1 MNLEDQK
8 QKLLKF
14 FGSGP
19 GARFG
24 SFASPITRKIS
35 IIPKRSIP
43 QQILSRF
50 QSSTSSGMDDGI
62 TTTQRD
68 VSSLGKMTLNL
79 EQTKNNLERILQVI
93 SEDYKNTQ
101 EQNKKEADEYRKRIA
116 NRGRIFGKKE
126 LGDRKTDI
134 LGGIKKYVGSF
145 FSGAGGA
152 IRGLATFNLLEAILN
167 KDPKKII
174 SSLLGIGMTY
184 LPAIGGLIGLSVAK
198 SLGKRLLGLG
208 GARVAAGGATG
219 AAGLA
224 GGAGSLG
231 KLGRFGGKAA
241 LVAGGIGL
249 VSSLFNN
256 NEGDQTQQRLEDL
269 TQQQQKASVEPGSIT
284 SVPQDDLKRF
294 EALNNKF
301 EKALDFLL
309 GKQKETPTPT
319 QRTSG
324 GGGGGSP
331 TPTGQ
336 LMTGPAPSEINAL
349 MSAISGGEGGL
360 ESVNTIGP
368 MAGLSQMTVNDAIA
382 KVEQLKAQGKT
393 SGAMGNM
400 QQMSEYLRSRTVAA
414 GLDPSTALFN
424 QENQY
429 KINRAYLASLFSGGE
444 QEVVNLIRSGKISD
458 VVNKLKGVWPSLPGG
473 SQENVHTSDFYKRFQ
488 TFLRQTSSLGSA
500 PLAPVIPSPSA
511 TRTIPAPRAAT
522 PTIVPMVVP
531 QQTAPQQSSAAVGN
545 NDAVPSID
553 TTYPENF
560 LALYSKLIYQ
570 IV

>member
-8 QKLLKF
+8 QKLLRF
-14 FGSGP
+14 FGSGA
-19 GARFG
+19 GTRFG
-24 SFASPITRKIS
+24 SFVSPITRKIS
-35 IIPKRSIP
+35 LIPKRSIP
-43 QQILSRF
+43 QQIVSRL

-62 TTTQRD
+62 STTQRD
-68 VSSLGKMTLNL
+68 VSSLGKVTLNL

-134 LGGIKKYVGSF
+134 LGGIKQYVGSF

-152 IRGLATFNLLEAILN
+152 IRGLAAFNLLEAILN
-167 KDPKKII
+167 KDPKKAIGA
-174 SSLLGIGMTY
+174 LLGIGMTY

-208 GARVAAGGATG
+208 GARAAGGATG

-224 GGAGSLG
+224 RGAGSLG
-231 KLGRFGGKAA
+231 KMGRFGGKAA

-249 VSSLFNN
+249 ASSLFNKDGG
-256 NEGDQTQQRLEDL
+256 GDQTQQRLEDL
-269 TQQQQKASVEPGSIT
+269 TQQQKASVEPGSIT

-309 GKQKETPTPT
+309 GKQKEPQKTGGG
-319 QRTSG
+319 G

-368 MAGLSQMTVNDAIA
+368 MAGLSQMTINDAIA
-382 KVEQLKAQGKT
+382 KVEELKAQGKT

-444 QEVVNLIRSGKISD
+444 QEVVNLIRSGKIAD

-473 SQENVHTSDFYKRFQ
+473 SQENVHTSDFYRRFQ
-488 TFLRQTSSLGSA
+488 TLLGQASSPGSA
-500 PLAPVIPSPSA
+500 PPAPVLSSPSA
-511 TRTIPAPRAAT
+511 TRTIPAPRAGG
-522 PTIVPMVVP
+522 PTILPMAIP

-545 NDAVPSID
+545 NDTVPSID